1 MVKGSRFL
9 LGIAAAIALSLPA
22 PAWADSAS
30 AEALFRAGRDAAKA
44 GDWAAACKSFHE
56 SNRLD
61 PAPGTQ
67 LNIADCEEK
76 QGHIATAWTFY
87 KQVAEQLAESDE
99 RRSFASGKITS
110 LEPRLPYLQ
119 ISLAPG
125 APAGTT
131 VTRNGVELR
140 SASLQIALPVDPGP
154 QEIVVS
160 APGHEQARL
169 SFDLKEAERRSEVVE
184 PGPAIDQKM
193 PPAGTV
199 ETKSEKSGKGTRT
212 LGWVLGGIGAGG
224 LAVGVVTGAFTL
236 QKKSVVN
243 QNCDA
248 DKRCNQD
255 GIDAAESGKTFGT
268 ISGVSFAVGAALVAT
283 GAVLVLTS
291 DDKERPVSSLQVG
304 PMSATYR
311 YAF

>member
-1 MVKGSRFL
+1 MVNKSRSL
-9 LGIAAAIALSLPA
+9 LAGALCLLFASPA
-22 PAWADSAS
+22 YADSAS
-30 AEALFRAGRDAAKA
+30 AEALFRAGRDAAKNQ
-44 GDWAAACKSFHE
+44 DWPAACRNFHE

-99 RRSFASGKITS
+99 RRTFASGKINA
-110 LEPRLPYLQ
+110 LEPRLPYLK

-125 APAGTT
+125 ADKASV

-140 SASLQIALPVDPGP
+140 SASLRLALPVDPGK
-154 QEIVVS
+154 QEIVVR
-160 APGHEQARL
+160 APGHEVSRL
-169 SFDLKEAERRSEVVE
+169 EFELKEGERREEVVQPGKALPPGETAPGETPGTKPE
-184 PGPAIDQKM
+184 PN
-193 PPAGTV
+193 T
-199 ETKSEKSGKGTRT
+199 TRT
-212 LGWVLGGIGAGG
+212 VGWVVGG
-224 LAVGVVTGAFTL
+224 VGVAGIALGAVTGAFTL

-243 QNCDA
+243 RNCDA
-248 DKRCNQD
+248 DKRCNQE
-255 GIDAAESGKTFGT
+255 GLDAVDSGKTFGT

-283 GAVLVLTS
+283 GTVLVLTS
-291 DDKERPVSSLQVG
+291 DNKERPVSSLRVG
-304 PMSATYR
+304 PTSLQYN